1 MAEKSRWQI
10 HMDLARARAQA
21 DNLEDAAKSIRTEC
35 NRFKSCRSDVRQSWE
50 GDNATRF
57 ISKMGIVEEDLEK
70 IAQQLQKT
78 AHVIRKNAKNIYEAE
93 MEAKRIAETRSH
105 S

>member
-1 MAEKSRWQI
+1 
-10 HMDLARARAQA
+10 MDLARARAQA
-21 DNLEDAAKSIRTEC
+21 DKLDEAAKSIRTEC